1 MEDLRPVKER
11 RQNKFA
17 TNNVFD
23 DLGTMMIYDKRGS
36 PLEAVKILYGTLMS
50 ATIQAVGGKTRMSF
64 INET

>member
-23 DLGTMMIYDKRGS
+23 DLGTIMIYDKSGS
-36 PLEAVKILYGTLMS
+36 PLEAVKILYGTFMS
-50 ATIQAVGGKTRMSF
+50 ATIQAVGGKTRMCF